1 MKDFK
6 PYSQVCFDALRA
18 NVDNW
23 SDPANHR
30 PITRIF
36 YDLVF
41 CSGYNHTGLISEEAL
56 NNPTQ
61 RTDDHCLSPQFICR
75 MIMDNPDKYLG
86 DYDTF
91 EMLFFLSRTTIKVAK
106 EENDKLSAL
115 TDNKGDTY
123 KVFVPTNLKYKHLGI
138 KLYEK
143 KGHRWTSAV
152 ECDDNEITQAPSD
165 LLEYERNF
173 LVS

>member
-1 MKDFK
+1 MRE
-6 PYSQVCFDALRA
+6 LE
-18 NVDNW
+18 
-23 SDPANHR
+23 
-30 PITRIF
+30 
-36 YDLVF
+36 
-41 CSGYNHTGLISEEAL
+41 SESE
-56 NNPTQ
+56 
-61 RTDDHCLSPQFICR
+61 RVR
-75 MIMDNPDKYLG
+75 VRELG

-91 EMLFFLSRTTIKVAK
+91 EMLFFLSRTTIKVTK

-115 TDNKGDTY
+115 TKNDESGY

-143 KGHRWTSAV
+143 RGHRWTSAV

>member
-6 PYSQVCFDALRA
+6 PYSRVCFDALRA

-23 SDPANHR
+23 NDPANR
-30 PITRIF
+30 RSITRIF

-61 RTDDHCLSPQFICR
+61 RTDDHCLSPQFIGR
-75 MIMDNPDKYLG
+75 MIMSHPDKYLT

-91 EMLFFLSRTTIKVAK
+91 EMLFFLARTTIKVTKK
-106 EENDKLSAL
+106 ENKKLSDL
-115 TDNKGDTY
+115 TDNKGGTY

-143 KGHRWTSAV
+143 RGHRWKSAV